1 MTFYSCLRIRPN
13 CNNEFKLTFISV
25 SIKNRPEVGQ
35 EGVDDKGEEEGE
47 AGNDEEDG
55 EDGEPHLAY
64 IEEG

>member
-1 MTFYSCLRIRPN
+1 MAEGPA
-13 CNNEFKLTFISV
+13 
-25 SIKNRPEVGQ
+25 EV
-35 EGVDDKGEEEGE
+35 GEEEGE